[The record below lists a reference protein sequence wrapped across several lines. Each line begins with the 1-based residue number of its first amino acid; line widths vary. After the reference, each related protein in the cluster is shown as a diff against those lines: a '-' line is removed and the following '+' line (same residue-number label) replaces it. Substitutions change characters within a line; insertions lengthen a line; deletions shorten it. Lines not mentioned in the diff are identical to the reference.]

1 MARQL
6 SSSPAPSPAPQ
17 HFGVLTGAH
26 NSAGAVSFVSPR
38 GACFSGVGALLS
50 ECYAGACEWVNA
62 DASPVGASS
71 PAGATPTASP
81 LNTSAYCACWPGWSG
96 NADFTPNGACG
107 VHDLTVRIL
116 WGLSVVPLLLSLSV
130 WVPGLREQYHVFRRK
145 HSLKRWWHHV
155 PLLGLVCQMTVD
167 VISTVGLLVTKLG
180 PGGLIDIGGGPQL
193 IAVHFWPTFFFAL
206 WRLNQNFWMVANN
219 CVLLKAAFLSPLARG
234 DKSPVQVKQ
243 VLRAQIRRIVICS
256 LPTVFIDLPLFIM
269 VALAPTAT
277 AGGRGGGAGGG
288 AGEAAAV
295 GGGRTTLPSE
305 PEFSIHRGLFLFQT
319 LYVVVCF
326 GATAY
331 RLEAANSRIDRFF
344 RDILAMPMP
353 HRPRM
358 QVEHLH
364 KRVMVGQR
372 TMMKLH
378 IYLVVMNCVLVLP
391 WWWTLVFTY
400 WQPVGFLLAKFGMY
414 KGLRGWVKTSP
425 YSALRR
431 VLACRCFE
439 VDARQ
444 IKMKRSAVRVQAIW
458 RASRTRLSIK
468 AALSTSLVKALDST
482 SGSKNKSELFLQALK
497 EQNAFAAQVIPQM
510 VRRTDGGRVG
520 AIGPNGRKVPQ
531 GGVSVSSRFTVPFEP
546 SLPDAA
552 ASSRSLVQVGP
563 SDRVQAGGGSGE
575 LTAMDIMRKD
585 SRLVAQKKKGKTNKV
600 APLTGI
606 TADADAADVTAGRGD
621 GSGRGERQQ
630 RLYGDGDGDGDG
642 NSARGEQTNASR
654 TMSFSA
660 VGLTARV
667 AMAWGSRTDL
677 DAFAEEDNTGDI
689 SAMSVARARAR
700 EMSSMSR
707 QIEHALRNSHA
718 RAREAISSR
727 QLTAMTQNP

>member
-1 MARQL
+1 MAQQL
-6 SSSPAPSPAPQ
+6 SSSSAPSPAP
-17 HFGVLTGAH
+17 HHVGVLTGAP
-26 NSAGAVSFVSPR
+26 NPAGAVSFAPPG

-50 ECYAGACEWVNA
+50 ECYAGACEWAAAGV
-62 DASPVGASS
+62 SPVGVSS
-71 PAGATPTASP
+71 PAGATPAASP
-81 LNTSAYCACWPGWSG
+81 LNTSAYCACWPGFSG

-116 WGLSVVPLLLSLSV
+116 WGLNVVPLLLCLSV

-145 HSLKRWWHHV
+145 HSLTRWWHHV

-167 VISTVGLLVTKLG
+167 VISTSGLLVTKLG
-180 PGGLIDIGGGPQL
+180 PGGLVDIGGGPQL

-219 CVLLKAAFLSPLARG
+219 CVLLKAAYLSPLARG
-234 DKSPVQVKQ
+234 DKSPAQVKQ

-256 LPTVFIDLPLFIM
+256 LPTAFIDLPLFIM

-277 AGGRGGGAGGG
+277 AGGRGGGAGGT
-288 AGEAAAV
+288 GEAAAV
-295 GGGRTTLPSE
+295 GGTRTTLPSE

-319 LYVVVCF
+319 LYLIVCF

-331 RLEAANSRIDRFF
+331 RVEAANSRIDRFF

-353 HRPRM
+353 PRPRM

-364 KRVMVGQR
+364 KRVMAGQR

-378 IYLVVMNCVLVLP
+378 VYLVVLNCVLVLP

-400 WQPVGFLLAKFGMY
+400 WQPIGFLLAKFGMY
-414 KGLRGWVKTSP
+414 KGLRGWIKTSP
-425 YSALRR
+425 YSVLRR
-431 VLACRCFE
+431 VLTCRCFE
-439 VDARQ
+439 VDAHQ
-444 IKMKRSAVRVQAIW
+444 IKMKRSAVKVQAMW

-468 AALSTSLVKALDST
+468 AALSTSLVKALGST
-482 SGSKNKSELFLQALK
+482 SGSKNKTELFLQALK
-497 EQNAFAAQVIPQM
+497 EENAFAAQVIP
-510 VRRTDGGRVG
+510 
-520 AIGPNGRKVPQ
+520 RKVPK
-531 GGVSVSSRFTVPFEP
+531 VSRLTVPFEP
-546 SLPDAA
+546 PLPDATA
-552 ASSRSLVQVGP
+552 LSRSLIQVGP
-563 SDRVQAGGGSGE
+563 SDRVQAGGSGE

-585 SRLVAQKKKGKTNKV
+585 SRLVAQKKKGMTNKV

-606 TADADAADVTAGRGD
+606 TADADAADVTEGRGD

-630 RLYGDGDGDGDG
+630 RLNGDGDGDG
-642 NSARGEQTNASR
+642 NSVRGEQTNASR
-654 TMSFSA
+654 IISFSA
-660 VGLTARV
+660 VGLAARV

-677 DAFAEEDNTGDI
+677 DTFAEEDGTGDI

-707 QIEHALRNSHA
+707 KIEKAL
-718 RAREAISSR
+718 SSR
-727 QLTAMTQNP
+727 QLMAMTQTP